1 MSKPSGFTLIEMMMT
16 VAIISILATI
26 ALPSYTSYLMRGRI
40 PDATS
45 QLAAKRVR
53 MEQFFQDNR
62 TFVGATA
69 GTLDGNSSAFFDF
82 STLDDAGVETRTA
95 TGYTLFARGKGAMA
109 GFTYAIDASNART
122 TEITGVSGWT
132 TKGPVACWVT
142 RAGGQC

>member
-1 MSKPSGFTLIEMMMT
+1 MSKPSGFTLIEMMIT

-26 ALPSYTSYLMRGRI
+26 ALPSYTSYLIRGRI

-62 TFVGATA
+62 RFVGAAA
-69 GTLDGNSSAFFDF
+69 GTLDRDSSAFFDF
-82 STLDDAGVETRTA
+82 STIDDSGVETRTA
-95 TGYTLFARGKGAMA
+95 TDYTLFARGKGPMA
-109 GFTYAIDASNART
+109 GFTYTIDASNART
-122 TEITGVSGWT
+122 TVITGVSGWT
-132 TKGPVACWVT
+132 TNGPVACWVT